1 MKNTLKKV
9 LKYSGKNKF
18 LFILTIILTIFTVAV
33 SLYIPI
39 IAGDAIDVIS
49 ENHGF
54 DISLIKQYLVK
65 LAILAAA
72 GGIIQWIVNVISN
85 KIIYSI
91 VRDIRNDT
99 FAKIQHL
106 PLSYLDS
113 HPTGDIVSRIIT
125 DADNFAEGLLMGFTR
140 FFTGVMTIFGTLFFM
155 IKISRIITPVV
166 ALLTPLSLFV
176 AKFVASHTHSM
187 FSLKAKSSGKQTS
200 FISETVSGKKIIS
213 SYNFENATLENFDE
227 INDEFAAHSLKAIF
241 YSSITNP
248 STRFVNNIIYA
259 VVAMT
264 GAFCAIGGSVTIGGL
279 TCFLTYAGQYA
290 KPFNEISDVI
300 AELQNSI
307 ACAERLF
314 EIIDCEEEPSD
325 KENAAALANA
335 EGSVKIENVSFSYVK
350 DRELIK
356 NLNIDADKGS
366 RIAIVGPTGC
376 GKTTVINLLM
386 RFYDVDDGKI
396 SLDNIDIRDIKRHS
410 LRKNYG
416 MVLQETFLKTGTVR
430 ENIAFGNPDATDD
443 EIIAAAKSA
452 HAHSFIKRLPQGYDT
467 VISDESSGI
476 SQGQK
481 QLICIAR
488 VMLSLP
494 PVLILDEATSS
505 IDTRTELKIRSAFD
519 KMMRGRTS
527 FVVAHRLSTIK
538 NSDLILVMK
547 DGMVIEKGNHNE
559 LLEKGGF
566 YAELYNSRMA

>member
-519 KMMRGRTS
+519 KMMQGRTS